1 MRYLLLIAVVV
12 LLIGCVNANGEK
24 GERAYTTTKTIEL
37 EVGGLVCSYCAD
49 TIKTYLMNTEGI
61 AGVEVNLENRSVRVT
76 YDPSII
82 TEEEILNLKIF
93 SGPFKARLAGEA

>member
-12 LLIGCVNANGEK
+12 LLIGCVNTNREK

-37 EVGGLVCSYCAD
+37 EVEGLVCSYCAD

-61 AGVEVNLENRSVRVT
+61 AGVEVNLENRRVKVT

-93 SGPFKARLAGEA
+93 SGPFEARLAGRA